1 MRRAN
6 AGFSLVELMVTVA
19 VVGIIA
25 SLSTPN
31 SATERDRLQLDAA
44 VRRLQ
49 LGLERA
55 RLAAR
60 RAQQACG
67 ISLARDSWEQPE
79 QQHVPAALVSCSG
92 VGLALQEAFEQG
104 PIRVHTNLPDVIRVS
119 ANGLLLDGGTTVI
132 SHERV
137 ARSLCLVVSL
147 PLGVSRVG
155 VYQGELLELGEV
167 EAPRSALCRPRAQ
180 EG

>member
-1 MRRAN
+1 MKRVN
-6 AGFSLVELMVTVA
+6 AGFSLVELVVTVA

-25 SLSTPN
+25 SLVVPDAASD
-31 SATERDRLQLDAA
+31 RDRLQLDAA
-44 VRRLQ
+44 ARRLQ

-67 ISLARDSWEQPE
+67 ISLARDAWEQPE
-79 QQHVPAALVSCSG
+79 QQQLPAALAPCSG
-92 VGLALQEAFEQG
+92 VGLALQEALEQG
-104 PIRVHTNLPDVIRVS
+104 PIHLHTNLPELIRVS
-119 ANGLLLDGGTTVI
+119 ANGLLLDGGTTVL
-132 SHERV
+132 SHERLDQG
-137 ARSLCLVVSL
+137 RCLVVSL

-155 VYQGELLELGEV
+155 TYQGDLPELG
-167 EAPRSALCRPRAQ
+167 EAPRSTLCKPRVQ

>member
-1 MRRAN
+1 MRRASP
-6 AGFSLVELMVTVA
+6 GFSLVELMVTVA

-25 SLSTPN
+25 SLALPD
-31 SATERDRLQLDAA
+31 SASDRNRLQLDVTA
-44 VRRLQ
+44 RRLQ

-55 RLAAR
+55 RLVAR

-67 ISLARDSWEQPE
+67 LSLSSEAWLEPE
-79 QQHVPAALVSCSG
+79 QGALPGDLVPCSG
-92 VGLALQEAFEQG
+92 IGLALQEALEQG

-137 ARSLCLVVSL
+137 ARSRCLVVSL

-155 VYQGELLELGEV
+155 IYQADPPELG
-167 EAPRSALCRPRAQ
+167 EAPRSTLCRPNTQA
-180 EG
+180 G

>member
-1 MRRAN
+1 MRRLS

-19 VVGIIA
+19 LVGIIA
-25 SLSTPN
+25 SLAMPDRASD
-31 SATERDRLQLDAA
+31 RDRLQLDAA
-44 VRRLQ
+44 ARRLQ

-60 RAQQACG
+60 RQQQACG
-67 ISLARDSWEQPE
+67 ISLGSEAWSQPE
-79 QQHVPAALVSCSG
+79 QQALPGEFAPCSG
-92 VGLALQEAFEQG
+92 IGLSLQEPLEHG
-104 PIRVHTNLPDVIRVS
+104 PIQVHTNLPDVIRVS

-137 ARSLCLVVSL
+137 ARRLCLVVSL

-155 VYQGELLELGEV
+155 TYQGDLPGLG
-167 EAPRSALCRPRAQ
+167 EAPRSTLCKPRVQ

>member
-1 MRRAN
+1 MRHSS

-19 VVGIIA
+19 LLGIIA
-25 SLSTPN
+25 SLVAPYAGSD
-31 SATERDRLQLDAA
+31 RDRLQLDAA
-44 VRRLQ
+44 ARRLQ

-67 ISLARDSWEQPE
+67 ISLARDAWEQPE
-79 QQHVPAALVSCSG
+79 QQQFPAALAPCSG
-92 VGLALQEAFEQG
+92 VGLSLQEAFEQG
-104 PIRVHTNLPDVIRVS
+104 PIRVHTNLPELIRVS
-119 ANGLLLDGGTTVI
+119 ANGLLLDGGTTVL
-132 SHERV
+132 SHERLDQG
-137 ARSLCLVVSL
+137 RCLVVSL

-155 VYQGELLELGEV
+155 TYQGDLPALG
-167 EAPRSALCRPRAQ
+167 EAPRSTLCRPQAQ

>member
-1 MRRAN
+1 M
-6 AGFSLVELMVTVA
+6 VA
-19 VVGIIA
+19 VGGIIA
-25 SLSTPN
+25 SLAVPN
-31 SATERDRLQLDAA
+31 SAADRDRLQLDATA
-44 VRRLQ
+44 RRLQ

-67 ISLARDSWEQPE
+67 INLGSEAWLDPE
-79 QQHVPAALVSCSG
+79 QQDSPGELTPCSG
-92 VGLALQEAFEQG
+92 IGLSLQEALEHG
-104 PIRVHTNLPDVIRVS
+104 PIHVHTNLPDVIRVS

-137 ARSLCLVVSL
+137 ARRLCLVVSL

-155 VYQGELLELGEV
+155 TYQGDLPGLGEG
-167 EAPRSALCRPRAQ
+167 PRSTLCKPRVQ

>member
-1 MRRAN
+1 MKRDS
-6 AGFSLVELMVTVA
+6 AGFSLVELIVTVA

-25 SLSTPN
+25 SLAVMNPSGD
-31 SATERDRLQLDAA
+31 RDQLQLEAA
-44 VRRLQ
+44 ARRLQ

-79 QQHVPAALVSCSG
+79 PEHAPGVLTPCSG
-92 VGLALQEAFEQG
+92 VGLALQEAVEQG
-104 PIRVHTNLPDVIRVS
+104 PIQLHTNLPEVIRVS
-119 ANGLLLDGGTTVI
+119 ANGLLLDGGTTVL
-132 SHERV
+132 SHERLDQH
-137 ARSLCLVVSL
+137 RCLVVSL

-155 VYQGELLELGEV
+155 IYQGDLPALG
-167 EAPRSALCRPRAQ
+167 EAPRSTLCQPRVQ

>member
-1 MRRAN
+1 MRRSSP
-6 AGFSLVELMVTVA
+6 GFSLVELIVTVA

-25 SLSTPN
+25 SLAVTNPSGD
-31 SATERDRLQLDAA
+31 RDQLQLEAA
-44 VRRLQ
+44 ARRLQ

-55 RLAAR
+55 RLVAR

-79 QQHVPAALVSCSG
+79 HQQLPAALAPCSG
-92 VGLALQEAFEQG
+92 FGLVLQELLEQG
-104 PIRVHTNLPDVIRVS
+104 EIQVHTNLPELIRVA
-119 ANGLLLDGGTTVI
+119 ANGLLLDGGTTVL
-132 SHERV
+132 SHERL

-155 VYQGELLELGEV
+155 TYHGKLLQPGQ
-167 EAPRSALCRPRAQ
+167 APHSTFCKPRAQ
-180 EG
+180 KG

>member
-1 MRRAN
+1 MRRST
-6 AGFSLVELMVTVA
+6 AGFSLVELTVTVA

-25 SLSTPN
+25 SLAVPDHAS
-31 SATERDRLQLDAA
+31 ERDQLLLDAA
-44 VRRLQ
+44 ARRLQ

-67 ISLARDSWEQPE
+67 ISLGNKAWLEPE
-79 QQHVPAALVSCSG
+79 QQDLPGELVPCSG
-92 VGLALQEAFEQG
+92 FGLALQEAIEQG
-104 PIRVHTNLPDVIRVS
+104 SIQLQSNLPDVIRVS
-119 ANGLLLDGGTTVI
+119 ANGLLLDGGTTVL
-132 SHERV
+132 SHEGV
-137 ARSLCLVVSL
+137 AHSLCLVVSL

-155 VYQGELLELGEV
+155 LYQGDLPELG
-167 EAPRSALCRPRAQ
+167 EAPRSTLCRPRVE

>member
-1 MRRAN
+1 MRRAS

-25 SLSTPN
+25 SLASPN
-31 SATERDRLQLDAA
+31 SASHRDQLQLDAA
-44 VRRLQ
+44 ARRLQ
-49 LGLERA
+49 QGLERA

-60 RAQQACG
+60 RSQQACG
-67 ISLARDSWEQPE
+67 ISLGSEAWMEPE
-79 QQHVPAALVSCSG
+79 QQVLTGELAPCSG
-92 VGLALQEAFEQG
+92 VDLALQEAFQQG

-119 ANGLLLDGGTTVI
+119 ANGLLLDGGTTVL

-137 ARSLCLVVSL
+137 DQSLCLVVSL

-155 VYQGELLELGEV
+155 IYRAAPPRLG
-167 EAPRSALCRPRAQ
+167 EAPRSTLCRPRIQ
-180 EG
+180 EE

>member
-1 MRRAN
+1 MRRST

-19 VVGIIA
+19 VVGTIA
-25 SLSTPN
+25 SLAVPRN
-31 SATERDRLQLDAA
+31 AFERAQLQLDAA
-44 VRRLQ
+44 ARRLQ

-67 ISLARDSWEQPE
+67 ISLGNKAWLEPE
-79 QQHVPAALVSCSG
+79 LHALPGDLPPCSG
-92 VGLALQEAFEQG
+92 FGLALQEAIEQG
-104 PIRVHTNLPDVIRVS
+104 SIQLHSNLPDVIRVS
-119 ANGLLLDGGTTVI
+119 ANGLLLDGGTTVL
-132 SHERV
+132 SHEGV
-137 ARSLCLVVSL
+137 AHSLCLVVSL

-155 VYQGELLELGEV
+155 LYQGDLPELG
-167 EAPRSALCRPRAQ
+167 EAPRSTLCRPRVQ